1 MGMKIKKKPTKKRI
15 LSVVKRGTFSILPL
29 LGVLLVSGAAGI
41 AKAINDNK
49 ATSIGRTENA
59 SWKVIY
65 LVPYKR
71 G

>member
-1 MGMKIKKKPTKKRI
+1 MKIKKKADEKTNIIDGKTWYLFYSAAI
-15 LSVVKRGTFSILPL
+15 GSFV
-29 LGVLLVSGAAGI
+29 GAAGI